1 MMTEMRLL
9 WLRLLIFSL
18 IALRVSSLFLL
29 YLRGAPRIDLPL
41 SRLFSLAISVL
52 VSFFSRFSSLAS
64 ETKIVLLEEAIWEEL
79 KCSYPKPVLSK
90 ANFLRF
96 SISSS
101 FAQEVLSKLSLN
113 LKQLYFKLLGS
124 FSQEVVLEPQ
134 CSNDLICFIN
144 PCG

>member
-1 MMTEMRLL
+1 MMTEMWLL

-64 ETKIVLLEEAIWEEL
+64 ETKIVLLEEAI
-79 KCSYPKPVLSK
+79 
-90 ANFLRF
+90 
-96 SISSS
+96 
-101 FAQEVLSKLSLN
+101 
-113 LKQLYFKLLGS
+113 
-124 FSQEVVLEPQ
+124 
-134 CSNDLICFIN
+134 
-144 PCG
+144 